1 MMNTQDI
8 QYHEVKYIIDKTYEQ
23 RDIVR
28 EKIRACRVYKAALKL
43 AQANVKRSEVKKAYQ
58 LYRVYQKQMC
68 AMYDAYLGK
77 INDGKNS
84 SASFG
89 DVRKLQSI
97 AG

>member
-1 MMNTQDI
+1 MNTQDI
-8 QYHEVKYIIDKTYEQ
+8 QYHEVKYIIDKTFEQ

-43 AQANVKRSEVKKAYQ
+43 AQAKVKRGEVKKAYQ

-77 INDGKNS
+77 INSGKNS
-84 SASFG
+84 SVTMA
-89 DVRKLQSI
+89 VVQKTQNI
-97 AG
+97 AR